1 MEILGRTNLLALR
14 ELAAHGTMAAAADVL
29 GVTPGAVSQQISGLE
44 ARVGVPL
51 IARIGRGVQLTDAGH
66 VLVQHSA
73 RILAAQDDALAAIQS
88 TRTDV
93 VGSVTIGLFGS
104 SAAVLP
110 SITQAVAAAH
120 PGLAI
125 RTREI
130 DVDDALAAVRR
141 GVVDLAFGLDYSEAP
156 IPRVEKVA
164 LTPLR
169 SEQFALATMAG
180 AHARLERVDLSDA
193 RDWEWILPPVTTH
206 YGYAMR
212 VACRRAGFEPTV
224 VHEVTD
230 TAASLALAASGA
242 GVTPVT
248 AMMRALAPHPSVA
261 VVTLKQDIRRYLCL
275 AEQVRSDHRPSVQA
289 VADIIRSVVGG
300 DEPVGSG
307 RAAVR

>member
-1 MEILGRTNLLALR
+1 MPAVAGHPHHLARSIHHLR
-14 ELAAHGTMAAAADVL
+14 HRKGFREEDRGAGGESA
-29 GVTPGAVSQQISGLE
+29 VTGL
-44 ARVGVPL
+44 VGV
-51 IARIGRGVQLTDAGH
+51 DAGEH
-66 VLVQHSA
+66 DHLG
-73 RILAAQDDALAAIQS
+73 
-88 TRTDV
+88 TR
-93 VGSVTIGLFGS
+93 GS
-104 SAAVLP
+104 
-110 SITQAVAAAH
+110 
-120 PGLAI
+120 
-125 RTREI
+125 
-130 DVDDALAAVRR
+130 
-141 GVVDLAFGLDYSEAP
+141 
-156 IPRVEKVA
+156 
-164 LTPLR
+164 
-169 SEQFALATMAG
+169 AG